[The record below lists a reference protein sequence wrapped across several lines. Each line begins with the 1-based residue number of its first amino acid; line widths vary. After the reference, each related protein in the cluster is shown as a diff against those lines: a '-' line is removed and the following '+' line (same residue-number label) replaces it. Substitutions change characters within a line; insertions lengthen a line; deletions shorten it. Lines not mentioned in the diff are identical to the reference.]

1 MNHLMMDGRKRQ
13 RKEKEEEGNLQ
24 KSKQKEEKK
33 KRPRRRS
40 LGISD
45 LSDDL
50 IEKALKFVGR
60 GNFLFVAA
68 TSQQFYRVY
77 ERVCE
82 NENENDTTETTIPAT
97 TTKMKSALESVSR
110 LQLARE
116 NGCPWDWRTCA
127 NAAGNGHLGAL
138 QWARENEC
146 PWDEDTCNSAAR
158 NGHLEVLQ
166 WARENGCPLGLV
178 IFRIT

>member
-1 MNHLMMDGRKRQ
+1 MNHLMMGGGRRQ

-24 KSKQKEEKK
+24 KSKQKEK
-33 KRPRRRS
+33 KRPRRS

-50 IEKALKFVGR
+50 IENVLKFVGR

-68 TSQQFYRVY
+68 ISRQFYRVY

-127 NAAGNGHLGAL
+127 YAAKKKK
-138 QWARENEC
+138 
-146 PWDEDTCNSAAR
+146 
-158 NGHLEVLQ
+158 
-166 WARENGCPLGLV
+166 
-178 IFRIT
+178 